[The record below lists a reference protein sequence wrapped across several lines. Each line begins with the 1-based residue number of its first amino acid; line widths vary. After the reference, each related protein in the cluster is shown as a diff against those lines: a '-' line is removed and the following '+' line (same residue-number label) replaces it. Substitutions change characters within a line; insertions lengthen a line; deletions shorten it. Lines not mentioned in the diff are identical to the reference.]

1 MRIIFSLIISVLFFI
16 PLFSQNEFQS
26 SMIEKCL
33 SLHLEHFV
41 LSDKNTADTVFVCS
55 DSRYTIK
62 YWTDNPPFSIKK
74 RPVVMQTLKE
84 IRKRVKDSHLYPV
97 YYITLKKIN
106 KSENILYIA
115 TMAVKLRKNI
125 LCFGNTEEN
134 SNYLITNNRIKRI
147 TFNGE
152 TVYSADIAY

>member
-1 MRIIFSLIISVLFFI
+1 
-16 PLFSQNEFQS
+16 
-26 SMIEKCL
+26 
-33 SLHLEHFV
+33 
-41 LSDKNTADTVFVCS
+41 
-55 DSRYTIK
+55 
-62 YWTDNPPFSIKK
+62 
-74 RPVVMQTLKE
+74 MQTLKE
-84 IRKRVKDSHLYPV
+84 IRKRVKDSNLYPV

-115 TMAVKLRKNI
+115 TLDVILRKNI

-134 SNYLITNNRIKRI
+134 SNYLINNNRIKKI